1 MAGAIAMA
9 RCVLAVG
16 SGNGA
21 TVERPAGFPVV
32 FLGLVPLPDFV
43 PVRESL
49 ADALKLVHATL
60 AFTLAGLVLVHI
72 AAALKHQWIDN
83 DGLLRRMLPG
93 RR

>member
-1 MAGAIAMA
+1 MACFDACCRAYSSA
-9 RCVLAVG
+9 
-16 SGNGA
+16 
-21 TVERPAGFPVV
+21 AGFPVV
-32 FLGLVPLPDFV
+32 FLGLFPLPDFV
-43 PVRESL
+43 QVSESL
-49 ADALKLVHATL
+49 SDALKLVHATL